1 MICEHQQSRKQKEA
15 TEFLNNMKN
24 QHTIGTIMGKQV
36 KKRLTEANDALL
48 KLVRITVFIV
58 QKNWAHIKNFEDFDR
73 FVGADLEKEILK
85 KYLKTCQDRKKCY
98 IFIKVINDYIKDKS
112 LTKHRNTTDFTL
124 MLDEAFDEGNRSH
137 LSLIV

>member
-24 QHTIGTIMGKQV
+24 QHTIETIMGKQV

-48 KLVRITVFIV
+48 KLLRIIVFIV

-73 FVGADLEKEILK
+73 FIGADLEEEILR

-98 IFIKVINDYIKDKS
+98 ISFVNCSDRIY
-112 LTKHRNTTDFTL
+112 
-124 MLDEAFDEGNRSH
+124 
-137 LSLIV
+137 